1 MDLNTFKNTI
11 GVSREDTVWVNNLP
25 YAYVEK
31 DLRLLFKDCG
41 EILQVNIPEDRSMKQ
56 SRGFAFITF
65 DCAKAARK
73 ALNLDGHR
81 VMTRPIRVALSWKKE
96 HEA

>member
-1 MDLNTFKNTI
+1 MDQLAHLNDEQDMDLNTFKNTI

-41 EILQVNIPEDRSMKQ
+41 EILQVKIPEDRSMK
-56 SRGFAFITF
+56 
-65 DCAKAARK
+65 
-73 ALNLDGHR
+73 
-81 VMTRPIRVALSWKKE
+81 
-96 HEA
+96 